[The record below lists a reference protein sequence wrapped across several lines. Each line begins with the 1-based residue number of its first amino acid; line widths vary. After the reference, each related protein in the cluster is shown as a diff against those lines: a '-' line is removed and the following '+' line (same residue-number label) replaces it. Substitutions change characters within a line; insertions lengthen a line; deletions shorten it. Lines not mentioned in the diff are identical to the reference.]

1 MFAHTLAKIA
11 ARVPSTWKYKAK
23 RLRPLYSGLMAL
35 GQHRLVVRTGAGE
48 FSWVVDESI
57 SQAFLLGTYEPYMQ
71 DALRRFLK
79 LGDVFYDIGAH
90 VGFHSFV
97 GALLVGPAGRV
108 FAFEPNPLNQEC
120 IRKQISENPHLPVSI
135 VPYAIFDHS
144 GPVRF
149 RAAENSSQGCIR
161 EDGEW
166 TVEGRTLDCLLD
178 NGTLPPPAVI
188 KIDVEGSESAVLS
201 GAVRLIADHRPVV
214 LCDYNDGTTLDM
226 VRQHLGPLG
235 YEILQ
240 GPPVIAR
247 PVSVG

>member
-1 MFAHTLAKIA
+1 MFAHALAKIA

-35 GQHRLVVRTGAGE
+35 GQHRVVVRTEAGE
-48 FSWVVDESI
+48 FSWVVDKFI
-57 SQAFLLGTYEPYMQ
+57 SQGVLLGTYEPYMQ

-79 LGDVFYDIGAH
+79 AGDVFYDIGAQ

-108 FAFEPNPLNQEC
+108 FAFEPSPVNQAC
-120 IRKQISENPHLPVSI
+120 IRKQIAENPHLHVSI
-135 VPYAIFDHS
+135 VPYAIIDRS

-149 RAAENSSQGCIR
+149 GAGPNSSQGHIR

-166 TVEGRTLDCLLD
+166 TVEARTLDCLLAS
-178 NGTLPPPAVI
+178 GTLPPPAVI

-214 LCDYNDGTTLDM
+214 LCDYNDGTTFDM
-226 VRQHLGPLG
+226 VRRHLAPLG
-235 YEILQ
+235 YEIIE
-240 GPPVIAR
+240 GPPVIGC